1 MESNYRTRV
10 VSTILRD
17 TEKGRYDFSHP
28 LQRQEGQWSRYMQSL
43 EIDSLLREWS
53 INLIYIWKK
62 EDKKYVIEGKQRI
75 TNLLRYKQDKFSLS
89 KKLKPV
95 EIDGTVYDI
104 AGKKFSKL
112 DEAVQEKLMNAELQ
126 MFEMANCTEEEVREM
141 FLRLNSGKPLNRA
154 QKLVGIM
161 DYSVSESLQK
171 IMQHPFWAKT
181 GITAGD
187 IKTDNIRKVAC
198 QILML
203 VSGYEFTAFDQ
214 GNIEKYVEEL
224 NTDVD
229 RSIELIDHVVEV
241 LDRMDAK
248 VEGKID
254 KMKKLSVPMAV
265 GAMNLVFGDE
275 EKEDAYLERMQN
287 FFADFENQE
296 AYLQY
301 CGRSTNT
308 GENVK
313 GRWEIFT
320 KMASV

>member
-1 MESNYRTRV
+1 MESNLKPSV
-10 VSTILRD
+10 VMSVLKD
-17 TEKGRYDFSHP
+17 TEEGVYDFSHP
-28 LQRQEGQWSRYMQSL
+28 LQRQEGQWTRYMQSL
-43 EIDSLLREWS
+43 EIDSLLRAWS
-53 INLIYIWKK
+53 INLIYVWKK
-62 EDKKYVIEGKQRI
+62 GNKKYVIEGKQRI
-75 TNLLRYKQDKFSLS
+75 TNLLSYKNDKFSLS

-95 EIDGTVYDI
+95 EINGTVYEI

-112 DEAVQEKLMNAELQ
+112 DEAVQYKLLNAE
-126 MFEMANCTEEEVREM
+126 MHFFVMSECTEEEVREM
-141 FLRLNSGKPLNRA
+141 FIRLNSGKPLNRA

-224 NTDVD
+224 NADVD
-229 RSIELIDHVVEV
+229 HSIELINHVVEV
-241 LDRMDAK
+241 LDRMDEK
-248 VEGKID
+248 IEGRID

-275 EKEDAYLERMQN
+275 EKENAYLEKMQN
-287 FFADFENQE
+287 FFADFDNQA

-313 GRWEIFT
+313 GRWDVFVE
-320 KMASV
+320 MATV

>member
-1 MESNYRTRV
+1 MESNLKPSV
-10 VSTILRD
+10 VMSVLKD
-17 TEKGRYDFSHP
+17 TEEGVYDFSHP
-28 LQRQEGQWSRYMQSL
+28 LQRQEGQWTRYLQSL
-43 EIDSLLREWS
+43 EIDSLLRGWS
-53 INLIYIWKK
+53 INLIYVWKK
-62 EDKKYVIEGKQRI
+62 GNKKYVIEGKQRI
-75 TNLLRYKQDKFSLS
+75 TNLLSYKNDKFSLS

-95 EIDGTVYDI
+95 EINGTVYEI

-112 DEAVQEKLMNAELQ
+112 DEAVQYILLNAE
-126 MFEMANCTEEEVREM
+126 MHFFVMSECTEEEVREM
-141 FLRLNSGKPLNRA
+141 FIRLNSGKPLNRA

-224 NTDVD
+224 NADVD
-229 RSIELIDHVVEV
+229 HSIELINHVVEV
-241 LDRMDAK
+241 LDRMDEK
-248 VEGKID
+248 IEGRID

-275 EKEDAYLERMQN
+275 EKENAYLEKMQN
-287 FFADFENQE
+287 FFADFDNQA

-313 GRWEIFT
+313 GRWDVFVE
-320 KMASV
+320 MATV

>member
-1 MESNYRTRV
+1 
-10 VSTILRD
+10 
-17 TEKGRYDFSHP
+17 
-28 LQRQEGQWSRYMQSL
+28 
-43 EIDSLLREWS
+43 
-53 INLIYIWKK
+53 
-62 EDKKYVIEGKQRI
+62 
-75 TNLLRYKQDKFSLS
+75 
-89 KKLKPV
+89 
-95 EIDGTVYDI
+95 
-104 AGKKFSKL
+104 
-112 DEAVQEKLMNAELQ
+112 
-126 MFEMANCTEEEVREM
+126 
-141 FLRLNSGKPLNRA
+141 
-154 QKLVGIM
+154 M

-224 NTDVD
+224 NADVD
-229 RSIELIDHVVEV
+229 HSIELINHVVEV
-241 LDRMDAK
+241 LDLMDEK
-248 VEGKID
+248 IEGRID

-275 EKEDAYLERMQN
+275 EKENAYLEKMQN
-287 FFADFENQE
+287 FFADFDNQA

-313 GRWEIFT
+313 GRWDVFVE
-320 KMASV
+320 MATV

>member
-1 MESNYRTRV
+1 MESNLKPSV
-10 VSTILRD
+10 VMSVLKD
-17 TEKGRYDFSHP
+17 TEEGVYDFSHP
-28 LQRQEGQWSRYMQSL
+28 LQRHEGQWTRYLQSL
-43 EIDSLLREWS
+43 EIDSLLRGWS
-53 INLIYIWKK
+53 INLIYVWKK
-62 EDKKYVIEGKQRI
+62 GNKKYVIEGKQRI
-75 TNLLRYKQDKFSLS
+75 TNLLSYKNDKFSLS

-95 EIDGTVYDI
+95 EINGTVYEI

-112 DEAVQEKLMNAELQ
+112 DEAVQYKLLNAE
-126 MFEMANCTEEEVREM
+126 MHFFVMSECTEEEVREM
-141 FLRLNSGKPLNRA
+141 FIRLNSGKPLNRA

-224 NTDVD
+224 NADVD
-229 RSIELIDHVVEV
+229 HSIELINHVVEV
-241 LDRMDAK
+241 LDRMDEK
-248 VEGKID
+248 IEGRID

-275 EKEDAYLERMQN
+275 EKENAYLEKMQN
-287 FFADFENQE
+287 FFADFDNQA

-313 GRWEIFT
+313 GRWDVFVE
-320 KMASV
+320 MATV

>member
-1 MESNYRTRV
+1 MESNLKPSV
-10 VSTILRD
+10 VMSVLKD
-17 TEKGRYDFSHP
+17 TEEGVYDFSHP
-28 LQRQEGQWSRYMQSL
+28 LQRQEGQWTRYLQSL
-43 EIDSLLREWS
+43 EIDSLLRGWS
-53 INLIYIWKK
+53 INLIYVWKK
-62 EDKKYVIEGKQRI
+62 GNKKYVIEGKQRI
-75 TNLLRYKQDKFSLS
+75 TNLLSYKNDKFSLS

-95 EIDGTVYDI
+95 EINGTVYEI

-112 DEAVQEKLMNAELQ
+112 DEAVQYKLLNAE
-126 MFEMANCTEEEVREM
+126 MHFFVMSECTEEEVREM
-141 FLRLNSGKPLNRA
+141 FIRLNSGKPLNRA

-229 RSIELIDHVVEV
+229 HSIELINHVVEV
-241 LDRMDAK
+241 LDRMDEK
-248 VEGKID
+248 IEGRID

-275 EKEDAYLERMQN
+275 EKENAYLEKMQN
-287 FFADFENQE
+287 FFTDFDNQA

-313 GRWEIFT
+313 GRWGVFVE
-320 KMASV
+320 MATV

>member
-1 MESNYRTRV
+1 M
-10 VSTILRD
+10 
-17 TEKGRYDFSHP
+17 
-28 LQRQEGQWSRYMQSL
+28 
-43 EIDSLLREWS
+43 
-53 INLIYIWKK
+53 
-62 EDKKYVIEGKQRI
+62 
-75 TNLLRYKQDKFSLS
+75 
-89 KKLKPV
+89 

-112 DEAVQEKLMNAELQ
+112 DETVQEKLMNAELQ

-161 DYSVSESLQK
+161 DYAVSDSLQK

-203 VSGYEFTAFDQ
+203 ISGYEFTAFDQ

-224 NTDVD
+224 NTDVNS
-229 RSIELIDHVVEV
+229 SIQLIDHVVEV
-241 LDRMDAK
+241 LDRMDEK
-248 VEGKID
+248 IEGKID

-265 GAMNLVFGDE
+265 GAMNLVFGDG

-296 AYLQY
+296 TYLQY

-320 KMASV
+320 EMASA

>member
-1 MESNYRTRV
+1 MESNLKPSV
-10 VSTILRD
+10 VMSVLKD
-17 TEKGRYDFSHP
+17 TEEGVYDFSHP
-28 LQRQEGQWSRYMQSL
+28 LQRQEGQWTRYMQSL
-43 EIDSLLREWS
+43 EIDSLLRAWS
-53 INLIYIWKK
+53 INLIYVWKK
-62 EDKKYVIEGKQRI
+62 GNKKYVIEGKQRI
-75 TNLLRYKQDKFSLS
+75 TNLLSYKNDKFSLS

-95 EIDGTVYDI
+95 EINGTVYEI

-112 DEAVQEKLMNAELQ
+112 DEAVQYKLLNAE
-126 MFEMANCTEEEVREM
+126 MHFFVMSECTEEEVREM
-141 FLRLNSGKPLNRA
+141 FIRLNSGKPLNRS

-224 NTDVD
+224 NADVD
-229 RSIELIDHVVEV
+229 HSIELIDHVVEV

-248 VEGKID
+248 IEGKID

-275 EKEDAYLERMQN
+275 EKENAYLEKMQN
-287 FFADFENQE
+287 FFADFDNQ
-296 AYLQY
+296 ATYLKY

-313 GRWEIFT
+313 GRWGVFVE
-320 KMASV
+320 MATV

>member
-1 MESNYRTRV
+1 MESNLKPSV
-10 VSTILRD
+10 VMSVLKD
-17 TEKGRYDFSHP
+17 TEEGVYDFSHP
-28 LQRQEGQWSRYMQSL
+28 LQRQEGQWTRYLQSL
-43 EIDSLLREWS
+43 EIDSLLRGWS
-53 INLIYIWKK
+53 INLIYVWKK
-62 EDKKYVIEGKQRI
+62 GNKKYVIEGKQRI
-75 TNLLRYKQDKFSLS
+75 TNLLSYKNDKFSLS

-95 EIDGTVYDI
+95 EINGTVYEI

-112 DEAVQEKLMNAELQ
+112 DEAVQYKLLNAE
-126 MFEMANCTEEEVREM
+126 MHFFVMSECTEEEVREM
-141 FLRLNSGKPLNRA
+141 FIRLNSGKPLNRA

-224 NTDVD
+224 NADVD
-229 RSIELIDHVVEV
+229 HSIELINHVVEV
-241 LDRMDAK
+241 LDRMDEK
-248 VEGKID
+248 IEGRID

-275 EKEDAYLERMQN
+275 EKENAYLEKMQN
-287 FFADFENQE
+287 FFADFDNQA

-313 GRWEIFT
+313 GRWDVFVE
-320 KMASV
+320 MATV

>member
-1 MESNYRTRV
+1 MESNLKPSV
-10 VSTILRD
+10 VMSVLKD
-17 TEKGRYDFSHP
+17 TEEGVYDFSHP
-28 LQRQEGQWSRYMQSL
+28 LQRQEGQWTRYMQSL
-43 EIDSLLREWS
+43 EIDSLLRAWS
-53 INLIYIWKK
+53 INLIYVWKK
-62 EDKKYVIEGKQRI
+62 GNKKYVIEGKQRI
-75 TNLLRYKQDKFSLS
+75 TNLLSYKNDKFSLS

-95 EIDGTVYDI
+95 EINGTVYEI

-112 DEAVQEKLMNAELQ
+112 DEAVQYKLLNAE
-126 MFEMANCTEEEVREM
+126 MHFFVMSECTEEEVREM
-141 FLRLNSGKPLNRA
+141 FIRLNSGKPLNRA

-161 DYSVSESLQK
+161 DYSVSENLQK

-224 NTDVD
+224 NADVD
-229 RSIELIDHVVEV
+229 HSIELINHVVEV
-241 LDRMDAK
+241 LDRMDEK
-248 VEGKID
+248 IEGRID

-275 EKEDAYLERMQN
+275 EKENAYLEKMQN
-287 FFADFENQE
+287 FFADFENQKE
-296 AYLQY
+296 YLQY

-313 GRWEIFT
+313 GRWDVFVE
-320 KMASV
+320 MATV